1 MVHLQKFH
9 EKYAAKGLQVFT
21 IAMHPDAETARKLTS
36 EMKITYPVFSGYD
49 TELGKQYA
57 FG

>member
-9 EKYAAKGLQVFT
+9 EKYAKEGLLVFVVS
-21 IAMHPDAETARKLTS
+21 MHADREKAIKLS
-36 EMKITYPVFSGYD
+36 DEMKITYPIMNGQGSD
-49 TELGKQYA
+49 LGKQYA

>member
-21 IAMHPDAETARKLTS
+21 IAMHPKPDEARKLTD
-36 EMKITYPVFSGYD
+36 ELKVTYPIFNGYD